1 MLTKTA
7 EKVITVRFNDDLCS
21 YIVSEGFF
29 KKVNNDVIFKGKKFR
44 YFTTFDEALAHYANL
59 KGCFDNGRYYHHP
72 KDNHYTGITLV
83 RLTFEGF
90 KVISDDLL
98 LLDMEEK

>member
-1 MLTKTA
+1 M
-7 EKVITVRFNDDLCS
+7 RNNNDLCS

-44 YFTTFDEALAHYANL
+44 YFETFEQAFEHYTNL
-59 KGCFDNGRYYHHP
+59 KVCFDNGRYYHHP
-72 KDNHYTGITLV
+72 KDNHYTGITMV

-90 KVISDDLL
+90 KVFDDVVLL
-98 LLDMEEK
+98 MDMEVK